1 MNQMDGLVT
10 LLTNESTV
18 RLVSRTINE
27 P

>member
-10 LLTNESTV
+10 LLTNESTL